1 MANNVVR
8 VNVTTRHLMPTLLN
22 IKLKRTILMAMQDFT
37 KVMAL
42 TLVQNLT
49 ETLLMLGDVN
59 MCGVWLYPLTQPW
72 DDAL

>member
-1 MANNVVR
+1 
-8 VNVTTRHLMPTLLN
+8 
-22 IKLKRTILMAMQDFT
+22 MAMQDFT

-59 MCGVWLYPLTQPW
+59 MCGVWLYPLTRPW

>member
-1 MANNVVR
+1 VANNVR
-8 VNVTTRHLMPTLLN
+8 VNVTTRHLMPTLRN

-59 MCGVWLYPLTQPW
+59 MCGVWLYPLTRPW